1 MAWSTTTWVM
11 VFLAPIIVFTA
22 GHLFLGIARKVT
34 ARIHRRIGPPVLQQF
49 IDVMKLFG
57 KRESTT
63 HSWVQ
68 DMGALFAVIGVFA
81 SALFI
86 PIGGDAVLSFQGDLI
101 VLAYLLVIA
110 PLGMALGTGST
121 GNPNSAIG
129 VSRGLMLMMA
139 YELPFAMVL
148 VTVILH
154 FKTASL
160 AEIVE
165 SQDNFKWAVLFLP
178 LSAIAA
184 DLSLQAMMGE
194 KPFDQPVA
202 PSEIGSGPMVEF
214 GGKYLGMLMV
224 WHAMSIVVEA
234 GLFVDLFLG
243 GGVVF
248 PGDGTLALVGNI
260 FVWLL
265 LSLGMFMIAVFINT
279 VFGRFK
285 MGQALRFYWGF
296 PTLIALI
303 GLALVV
309 LSNLG
314 VINW

>member
-1 MAWSTTTWVM
+1 MDATSWVM
-11 VFLAPIIVFTA
+11 VLLAPLLAFIL
-22 GHLFLGIARKVT
+22 GHLFLGISRKYT

-68 DMGALFAVIGVFA
+68 DMGALFAVIGVFV
-81 SALFI
+81 SILFI
-86 PIGGDAVLSFQGDLI
+86 PIGGEAVLSFQGDLI

-110 PLGMALGTGST
+110 PLGMALGTGAT

-129 VSRGLMLMMA
+129 VSRGLMLMMG
-139 YELPFAMVL
+139 YELPFAMVI
-148 VTVILH
+148 VSVILYYD
-154 FKTASL
+154 TASL
-160 AEIVE
+160 GEIVE
-165 SQDNFKWAVLFLP
+165 AQKGAFNWTILALP

-184 DLSLQAMMGE
+184 DLSLQAMLGE

-202 PSEIGSGPMVEF
+202 PSEIASGPMVEF

-234 GLFVDLFLG
+234 GLFVVLFLG
-243 GGVVF
+243 GGVIFSGGTVF
-248 PGDGTLALVGNI
+248 GLIGNI
-260 FVWLL
+260 AAWAL
-265 LSLGMFMIAVFINT
+265 LSLGMWLVSVSINT

-285 MGQALRFYWGF
+285 MGQSLKFYWGI
-296 PTLIALI
+296 PTL
-303 GLALVV
+303 LALLSLAYVV
-309 LSNLG
+309 TLNLG
-314 VINW
+314 VI